1 MKAQVDKSGNKP
13 SYFILRDC
21 VFTIC
26 PNNRTNNA
34 VLFVMS
40 KTKSNRTEL
49 IFNLITEQYLAQGA
63 PVSSKFIASAQAI
76 AASPATVRN
85 DMCMLEREGFIYSP
99 HTSAGRIPTQQGL
112 KHYVNGLLACTENKH
127 NMLQTLSASLGH
139 TDNPEL
145 VGEKAAK
152 LVADMTSLTGLVV
165 MPKVTNVVI
174 RQLELVR
181 LADRRLLCVLI
192 DEHDHIQNRV
202 VELDEPVSEQVLQQ
216 TLQLL
221 NTALSGFSMS
231 EGAERLP
238 YFIKQSDPEVYAL
251 VKKALFGE
259 QVVANE
265 QNVFT
270 SEEIRLVHP
279 EISSDTKVLKQLVRS
294 FGDLTALLPAI
305 NTCQAAD
312 KIRVFIGDDLNN
324 ELFANC
330 SLVVKAFCNNNEF
343 AGYVA
348 AIGPIR
354 MDYASVIQ
362 SVDITANII
371 SSALNRE

>member
-1 MKAQVDKSGNKP
+1 
-13 SYFILRDC
+13 
-21 VFTIC
+21 
-26 PNNRTNNA
+26 
-34 VLFVMS
+34 MS
-40 KTKSNRTEL
+40 KSNKNNRTEL
-49 IFNLITEQYLAQGA
+49 IFNLIIEQYLEHGT
-63 PVSSKFIASAQAI
+63 PVSSKFVAAESSIQ
-76 AASPATVRN
+76 ASPATVRN
-85 DMCMLEREGFIYSP
+85 DMCMLERDGLIYSP
-99 HTSAGRIPTQQGL
+99 HTSAGRIPTHQGL
-112 KHYVNGLLACTENKH
+112 RHFVDGILACTATKE
-127 NMLQTLSASLGH
+127 NMLQKLSSSLGH
-139 TDNPEL
+139 ADNPEAI
-145 VGEKAAK
+145 GEKAAK
-152 LVADMTSLTGLVV
+152 LIADMTSLTGLVV
-165 MPKVTNVVI
+165 MPKVSNVVI

-265 QNVFT
+265 QNIFT

-294 FGDLTALLPAI
+294 FGDLTALMPTL
-305 NTCQAAD
+305 NSCQYED
-312 KIRVFIGDDLNN
+312 TVKVFIGEDLAND
-324 ELFANC
+324 LFANC
-330 SLVVKAFCNNNEF
+330 SLIVKPFCNKGEF

-348 AIGPIR
+348 VIGPIR
-354 MDYASVIQ
+354 MDYTAAITA
-362 SVDITANII
+362 VDITSNIV
-371 SSALNRE
+371 SSVLNRE

>member
-1 MKAQVDKSGNKP
+1 
-13 SYFILRDC
+13 
-21 VFTIC
+21 
-26 PNNRTNNA
+26 
-34 VLFVMS
+34 MS

-49 IFNLITEQYLAQGA
+49 IFNLIVEQYLAQGT
-63 PVSSKFIASAQAI
+63 PVSSKFIAAEQSI
-76 AASPATVRN
+76 EASPATVRN
-85 DMCMLEREGFIYSP
+85 DMCMLERNGLIYSP
-99 HTSAGRIPTQQGL
+99 HTSAGRIPSHQGL
-112 KHYVNGLLACTENKH
+112 RHYVDSILACTANKE
-127 NMLQTLSASLGH
+127 NMLQTLSSSLGH
-139 TDNPEL
+139 ANDPEAI
-145 VGEKAAK
+145 GEKASK

-259 QVVANE
+259 QVIANE

-270 SEEIRLVHP
+270 AEEIRLVHP

-354 MDYASVIQ
+354 MDYAAVIQ

-371 SSALNRE
+371 SSALNRD